1 LVTTELEGRTVFRGR
16 EEFVDFFRTW
26 MEQFDEYSFRVE
38 RIIDAG
44 DDRVVSILHQRGVGK
59 ASGVPVE
66 WQMGQV
72 LEFEGGRLN
81 RARNYAS
88 PAEALEAAGLRE

>member
-1 LVTTELEGRTVFRGR
+1 
-16 EEFVDFFRTW
+16 

-44 DDRVVSILHQRGVGK
+44 DDRVVSILHQRCVGK